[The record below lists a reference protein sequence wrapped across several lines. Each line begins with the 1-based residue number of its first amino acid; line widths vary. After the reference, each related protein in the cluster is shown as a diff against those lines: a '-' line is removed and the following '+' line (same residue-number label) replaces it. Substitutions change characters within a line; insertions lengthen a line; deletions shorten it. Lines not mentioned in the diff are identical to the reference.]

1 MEGDIVDAGELRV
14 VVAHLRDLLTALLG
28 GDLIGR
34 KRRQLADRPGASRA
48 QQQAR
53 NRK

>member
-14 VVAHLRDLLTALLG
+14 VIVHLRDLLAALLG
-28 GDLIGR
+28 GDLVGR

-48 QQQAR
+48 QQQTG
-53 NRK
+53 NHQ